1 VSGAA
6 HIPRQLPLPLPHT
19 ESHDPAD
26 LLEDDSNREALA
38 WLRRPEQWP
47 NGRLALAGPPAT
59 GKTHM
64 LRGLAAGRGWPVL
77 DGTGLRGLPEVPAD
91 AAGLALDDADCVPE
105 EASLLHLINIC
116 AERGQRLLVAGRE
129 PPARWPVALPD
140 LRSRLRATAV
150 AGVRPPEDA
159 LLAALL
165 HKHFAD
171 RQLRLDPAL
180 AAWLLPRLPRE
191 AAAVAEAA
199 SRLDR
204 AALACGGRVT
214 RSLAA
219 SVLGG
224 PDDDFLVATGDSAS
238 TSPRLL

>member
-1 VSGAA
+1 MQAGADG
-6 HIPRQLPLPLPHT
+6 
-19 ESHDPAD
+19 SHRN
-26 LLEDDSNREALA
+26 LEDVGHIRI
-38 WLRRPEQWP
+38 
-47 NGRLALAGPPAT
+47 
-59 GKTHM
+59 
-64 LRGLAAGRGWPVL
+64 V
-77 DGTGLRGLPEVPAD
+77 
-91 AAGLALDDADCVPE
+91 
-105 EASLLHLINIC
+105 HLFHVGQNHDR
-116 AERGQRLLVAGRE
+116 AEIFGQRGQRLLLAGRE

-171 RQLRLDPAL
+171 RQLRLDPSL

-204 AALACGGRVT
+204 AALACGGRLT